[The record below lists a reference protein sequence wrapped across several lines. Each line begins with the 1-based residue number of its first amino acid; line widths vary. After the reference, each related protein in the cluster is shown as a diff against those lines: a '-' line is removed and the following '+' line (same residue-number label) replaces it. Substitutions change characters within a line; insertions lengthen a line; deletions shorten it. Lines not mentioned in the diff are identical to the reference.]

1 MNKIDRNK
9 IVIDV
14 CKFLKRYNA
23 LERYCYNVVLYHH
36 IRVPA
41 GLTLKE
47 RVLYIVDRQV
57 SSVNKYD
64 FLKLEYFFQYGITCF
79 RWGETPEGD
88 SFWSNLNKKWY
99 NIVTG
104 EEP

>member
-14 CKFLKRYNA
+14 CKFLKRHDA

-57 SSVNKYD
+57 SRVNEDYHPR
-64 FLKLEYFFQYGITCF
+64 LEYFFQDCNTCF
-79 RWGETPEGD
+79 YWGETPEGV
-88 SFWSNLNKKWY
+88 SFWSNLHRKWY

-104 EEP
+104 GEL